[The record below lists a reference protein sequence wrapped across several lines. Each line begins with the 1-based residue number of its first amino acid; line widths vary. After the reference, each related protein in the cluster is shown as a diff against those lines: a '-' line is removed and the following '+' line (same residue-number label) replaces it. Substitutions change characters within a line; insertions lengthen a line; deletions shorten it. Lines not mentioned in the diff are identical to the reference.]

1 MISPMPQPL
10 PKDKAALGEQWLAEL
25 ENIGRW
31 WLTHALDEDR
41 GGFYGEITA
50 DNTPV
55 PDAPKGLVMN
65 ARILWF
71 FSEAAQYTGNR
82 NYRTAADRAFRY
94 LQDYFY
100 DAEYGGYYWSLNA
113 DGSVCYDKKQVYA
126 QSFVIYGFSAY
137 YQLSGDDKA
146 LRAAMACFDL
156 IEQHCID
163 VEGEGYFEAYTREWG
178 KIDDVRLSEKDLNY
192 PKTMNTHLH
201 IVEAYTRLY
210 KVSGDERVRKALTYG
225 LDLFD
230 RFIIDRD
237 TGHLRMFMGNDW
249 RDHSTEWS
257 YGHDIETAWLLLKA
271 LKALGD
277 EQRLQQWLPTIVQLA
292 EVCLREAVDD
302 KGGVM
307 DGCVKASGEYH
318 RQRMWWVQAEG
329 LVGFLTAYK
338 LTGETRYWNV
348 VQKLWDFIQRYQLD
362 RDYGEWHW
370 HSTLDAPDRDRD
382 YKVGFWKGPYHNG
395 RAMIEC
401 ARLVGH

>member
-1 MISPMPQPL
+1 MQPL
-10 PKDKAALGEQWLAEL
+10 SGDKIALGEQWLAEL

-31 WLTHALDEDR
+31 WLTYAPDQHG
-41 GGFYGEITA
+41 GGFHGEIAA

-55 PDAPKGLVMN
+55 PGAEKGLVMN

-71 FSEAAQYTGNR
+71 FSEAAQFRGNAD
-82 NYRTAADRAFRY
+82 YRLAAERAYRY

-100 DAEYGGYYWSLNA
+100 DARHGGYYWSVNA
-113 DGSVCYDKKQVYA
+113 DGSPGRDKKQVYA
-126 QSFVIYGFSAY
+126 QSFVIYGLSAY
-137 YQLSGDDKA
+137 YRLTRDAEA
-146 LRAAMACFDL
+146 LDAALACFEL
-156 IEQHCID
+156 IEKHCVD
-163 VEGEGYFEAYTREWG
+163 TGGQGYYEACTREWDR
-178 KIDDVRLSEKDLNY
+178 IEDVRLSEKDLNS

-201 IVEAYTRLY
+201 IVEAYTSLY
-210 KVSGDERVRKALTYG
+210 QVSGEKRVGRALACG
-225 LDLFD
+225 LTLFD
-230 RFIIDRD
+230 RFIIDHK
-237 TGHLRMFMGNDW
+237 TGHLRMFMGSDW
-249 RDHSTEWS
+249 EDQSTEWS
-257 YGHDIETAWLLLKA
+257 YGHDIETAWLLYKA

-277 EQRLQQWLPTIVQLA
+277 KSQLQQWLPTISQLA
-292 EVCLREAVDD
+292 EVCLSQAVDD

-307 DGCVKASGEYH
+307 DGYVMASGEYH
-318 RQRMWWVQAEG
+318 TQRMWWVQAEG

-338 LTGETRYWNV
+338 LTGEERYWQA

-362 RDYGEWHW
+362 RQYGEWHW